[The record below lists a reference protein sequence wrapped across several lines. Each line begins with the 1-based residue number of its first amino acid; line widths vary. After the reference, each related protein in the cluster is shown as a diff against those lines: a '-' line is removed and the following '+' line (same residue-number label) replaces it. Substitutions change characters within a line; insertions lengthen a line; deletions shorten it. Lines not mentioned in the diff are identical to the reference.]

1 MATVLKYNG
10 KMPTETLNA
19 LDTAGN
25 TMVSPTKV
33 GYIIMTADR
42 VGLNVKFEVK
52 KRPTRKPG
60 VVLCS
65 GIEHLSALAELNDDI
80 LALYQAHYD
89 QDILLGC
96 ILPWQKDAM
105 HFIPDDGSTELMMDA
120 RQTSCFVIR
129 FGKPSEEVVAHRWN
143 NGKKLTFA
151 SSANESGKG
160 NMGVFAGIGERILG
174 GVTYAVEA
182 DDFVKSIQPTKTVE
196 TRHEQGVMVSMVND
210 DGSLT
215 DVPVLIRKGLD
226 VDKIMAL
233 LADHYDSWDYRQ
245 GSYY

>member
-1 MATVLKYNG
+1 MTQMLKYDG
-10 KMPTETLNA
+10 AMPAEALTI
-19 LDTAGN
+19 LDTAGA
-25 TMVSPTKV
+25 TIVSPTKV

-42 VGLNVKFEVK
+42 AGLDVKFQVK

-65 GIEHLSALAELNDDI
+65 GIEQLKELAELNDDI
-80 LALYQAHYD
+80 LALYEKHYD
-89 QDILLGC
+89 NDILLGC
-96 ILPWQKDAM
+96 ILPWKKEAM
-105 HFIPDDGSTELMMDA
+105 SLIPDDGSRELMTDA
-120 RQTSCFVIR
+120 RDTSCFVVR
-129 FGKPSEEVVAHRWN
+129 FGKPSEEVVTHRWN

-160 NMGVFAGIGERILG
+160 NMGVFEGIGERILG
-174 GVTYAVEA
+174 GVDMAVEA
-182 DDFVKSIQPTKTVE
+182 DAFVKSIQPTKTVE

-210 DGSLT
+210 DGTIT
-215 DVPVLIRKGLD
+215 DTPVLIRKGLD

-233 LADHYDSWDYRQ
+233 LADQFDSWDYRQ

>member
-1 MATVLKYNG
+1 MAILLKYDG
-10 KMPTETLNA
+10 TMPPETLAA
-19 LDTAGN
+19 LDTIGN

-42 VGLNVKFEVK
+42 AGLDVKFQVK
-52 KRPTRKPG
+52 KRPHRKPG

-65 GIEHLSALAELNDDI
+65 GIDQLKELAQLNDSI
-80 LALYQAHYD
+80 LALYEKHWE

-96 ILPWQKDAM
+96 ILPWRQDAL
-105 HFIPDDGSTELMMDA
+105 HHIPHDGSAELIMDT
-120 RQTSCFVIR
+120 RKTSCFVIR
-129 FGKPSEEVVAHRWN
+129 FGKPSEEVVTHRWN

-160 NMGVFAGIGERILG
+160 NMGVFTGIGERILG

-182 DDFVKSIQPTKTVE
+182 DAFVKSIQPEKTIE
-196 TRHEQGVMVSMVND
+196 TRHEQGVMVSMVNK
-210 DGSLT
+210 DGTIT
-215 DVPVLIRKGLD
+215 DTPVLIRKGLD

-233 LADHYDSWDYRQ
+233 LSNQYNRWDYRH
-245 GSYY
+245 GAYY